1 MYKIILPF
9 IQDFFTLNESNN
21 ANINLNNQLYI
32 TNINQREN
40 YIKHCRC
47 KIKNIDNNSVK
58 EKTVFFKLAPLIDPF
73 KYLMGKYELNDTIFT
88 LPQFNSTTD
97 CDEKIL
103 DVNNCR
109 ICRWIFYIFNESS
122 WSFAQVFT
130 FG

>member
-32 TNINQREN
+32 TNINQPGK
-40 YIKHCRC
+40 IHQTCRC

-103 DVNNCR
+103 DVNNAAYVDGF
-109 ICRWIFYIFNESS
+109 FYIFNEST

-130 FG
+130 FS